1 VGQDISLYD
10 CRTASENDYGGRTGV
25 WRILRILDKYGV
37 KASFNTNA
45 LCIHRYPEAVKAV
58 HERGH
63 EIVGHSYAEDL
74 QLIHLTEEQERE
86 EIRTC
91 AKMFQDFVGVRP
103 TGWLTSGMRHTER
116 TLGILAD
123 EGFLW
128 HGDAVN
134 DDNPYP
140 VNIKGKTMIVVP
152 YKNAVSGLNDTGMY
166 RRGITARDVFNSFK
180 DEFDL
185 LYEESADDPK
195 MLTLAMH
202 CQMAFPATG
211 KVYDEAIK
219 YAKSFAD
226 VWFAKRIEIVNW
238 VKEHCL

>member
-1 VGQDISLYD
+1 
-10 CRTASENDYGGRTGV
+10 V

-63 EIVGHSYAEDL
+63 EIVGHSYAEDV
-74 QLIHLTEEQERE
+74 QLIHLTAEQERE

-91 AKMFQDFVGVRP
+91 AKMFEDFLGVKI

-116 TLGILAD
+116 TLEILAD
-123 EGFLW
+123 EGLLW

-140 VNIKGKTMIVVP
+140 VNIRGKTMIIVP

-166 RRGITARDVFNSFK
+166 RRGITARDITARDITARDITARDVFNSFK

-185 LYEESADDPK
+185 LYEESAEDPK

-211 KVYDEAIK
+211 KIYDEAIK
-219 YAKSFAD
+219 YAKSFPD
-226 VWFAKRIEIVNW
+226 IWFAKRIEIVNW
-238 VKEHCL
+238 LKEKCL